1 MNLLNKITKL
11 FENFFFRLMNLND
24 IKSNIDKLKINQ
36 GKLLIKNLKDCDLDN
51 LDNLAFSIYSQF
63 NEDGII
69 QFLINNLDIKNKEFI
84 EIGVENFEEANTRFL
99 LQNNCWKGLIIDSLK
114 ENINFIKKQT
124 YYWRYQL
131 EAEDVFITKE
141 NVNNIIKKYDFKQ
154 NIGLLSIDI
163 DGNDYWVWDA
173 ISSINPDILIIE
185 YNSLFGSEKSL
196 TIKYDKNFVR
206 PNRGIYK
213 CLYGAS
219 LKALTNLS
227 EKKGYSLV
235 AVNSNGN
242 NAFYV
247 RNELLNEKI
256 YKRDVIKCFK
266 KNTFKEYIDID
277 GEIKNI
283 NNDDLNKLLISEKII
298 EI

>member
-283 NNDDLNKLLISEKII
+283 NNDDLNKLLISEKIV

>member
-173 ISSINPDILIIE
+173 ISSINPDVLIIE

-266 KNTFKEYIDID
+266 KNTFKEYIDTD

-283 NNDDLNKLLISEKII
+283 NNDDLNKLLISEKIV

>member
-1 MNLLNKITKL
+1 MNLKTIMKRKIQNFFLRLTKFKDLNKKL
-11 FENFFFRLMNLND
+11 D
-24 IKSNIDKLKINQ
+24 QIKINQ
-36 GKLLIKNLKDCDLDN
+36 GKILIKHLKNCSLENLEN
-51 LDNLAFSIYSQF
+51 YTFGVFSQF
-63 NEDGII
+63 DEDGII
-69 QFLINNLDIKNKEFI
+69 QFIIENLNIQNHSFI
-84 EIGVENFEEANTRFL
+84 EIGVENYEEANTRFL
-99 LQNNCWKGLIIDSLK
+99 LENNCWSGLIIDSSTKNMDFVKKQNYYWKYNLKVSDNFVTK
-114 ENINFIKKQT
+114 ENINEII
-124 YYWRYQL
+124 L
-131 EAEDVFITKE
+131 
-141 NVNNIIKKYDFKQ
+141 NNSFNGK
-154 NIGLLSIDI
+154 IGLLSIDI
-163 DGNDYWVWDA
+163 DGNDYWIWDA
-173 ISSINPDILIIE
+173 ISSINPDVLIIE

-196 TIKYDKNFVR
+196 TIKYDKNFIR
-206 PNRGIYK
+206 PNKGIYK

-219 LKALTNLS
+219 LKAITNLS

-256 YKRDVIKCFK
+256 YKRDVIECFK
-266 KNTFKEYIDID
+266 KNTFKEYIDAD

>member
-1 MNLLNKITKL
+1 MNLLNNISKIFEKL
-11 FENFFFRLMNLND
+11 FFKLLNLND

-51 LDNLAFSIYSQF
+51 LDNFAFSIYSQF

-84 EIGVENFEEANTRFL
+84 EIGVENFKEANTRFL
-99 LQNNCWKGLIIDSLK
+99 LQNNCWRGLIIDSSK
-114 ENINFIKKQT
+114 ANINFIKKQN
-124 YYWRYQL
+124 YYWKYEL
-131 EAEDVFITKE
+131 EAEDAFVTKE
-141 NVNNIIKKYDFKQ
+141 NVNNIVKKYDFNQ

-173 ISSINPDILIIE
+173 ISSINPDVLIIE

-196 TIKYDKNFVR
+196 TLKYDQNFVR
-206 PNRGIYK
+206 PNRGIYR

-219 LKALTNLS
+219 LTALTNLS

-256 YKRDVIKCFK
+256 YKQNVSKCFK
-266 KNTFKEYIDID
+266 KNTFKEYLDTD

-283 NNDDLNKLLISEKII
+283 NNDDLNKLLISEKVL

>member
-1 MNLLNKITKL
+1 MNLVKTMRNRIQDFFLRIIKL
-11 FENFFFRLMNLND
+11 KNL
-24 IKSNIDKLKINQ
+24 SRKLDQIKINQ
-36 GKLLIKNLKDCDLDN
+36 GKILIKDLKNCSLENLEN
-51 LDNLAFSIYSQF
+51 YSFSIFSQF
-63 NEDGII
+63 NEDGIV
-69 QFLINNLDIKNKEFI
+69 QFIIENLNIKNRSFI
-84 EIGVENFEEANTRFL
+84 EIGVENYEEANTRFL
-99 LQNNCWKGLIIDSLK
+99 LENNCWNGLIIDSSK
-114 ENINFIKKQT
+114 ENINYVKKQN
-124 YYWRYQL
+124 YYWKYNLRVS
-131 EAEDVFITKE
+131 DNFVTKE
-141 NVNNIIKKYDFKQ
+141 NINEIILNNSFSG

-173 ISSINPDILIIE
+173 ISSINPDVLIIE

-196 TIKYDKNFVR
+196 TLKYEQNFVR
-206 PNRGIYK
+206 PNRGIYR

-247 RNELLNEKI
+247 RNELLNDKI
-256 YKRDVIKCFK
+256 YKRDVVKCFK
-266 KNTFKEYIDID
+266 KNTFKEYIDSES
-277 GEIKNI
+277 EIKNI
-283 NNDDLNKLLISEKII
+283 DKNDLNELLNSEKII

>member
-114 ENINFIKKQT
+114 ENINFVKKQT

>member
-266 KNTFKEYIDID
+266 KNTFKEYIDTD

-283 NNDDLNKLLISEKII
+283 NNDDLNKLLISEKIV

>member
-173 ISSINPDILIIE
+173 ISSINPDVLIIE

-283 NNDDLNKLLISEKII
+283 NNDDLNKLLISEKIV

>member
-173 ISSINPDILIIE
+173 ISSINPDVLIIE

-266 KNTFKEYIDID
+266 KNTFKEYIDTD

>member
-1 MNLLNKITKL
+1 MNLLNNISKFFEKI
-11 FENFFFRLMNLND
+11 FFKFLNLKD
-24 IKSNIDKLKINQ
+24 IKSNIDKLKMNQ

-99 LQNNCWKGLIIDSLK
+99 LQNNCWRGLIIDSSK
-114 ENINFIKKQT
+114 ANINFIKKQN
-124 YYWRYQL
+124 YYWRYEL
-131 EAEDVFITKE
+131 EAEDAFVTKE
-141 NVNNIIKKYDFKQ
+141 NVNKIIKKYDFKQ

-173 ISSINPDILIIE
+173 ISSINPDVLIIE

-196 TIKYDKNFVR
+196 TLKYDQNFVR
-206 PNRGIYK
+206 PNRGIYR

-227 EKKGYSLV
+227 ETKGYSLI

-256 YKRDVIKCFK
+256 YKRNVSKCFK
-266 KNTFKEYIDID
+266 KNTFKEYIDTN
-277 GEIKNI
+277 GEIKNL
-283 NNDDLNKLLISEKII
+283 NSDDLNKLLISEKVV

>member
-173 ISSINPDILIIE
+173 ISSINPDVLIIE